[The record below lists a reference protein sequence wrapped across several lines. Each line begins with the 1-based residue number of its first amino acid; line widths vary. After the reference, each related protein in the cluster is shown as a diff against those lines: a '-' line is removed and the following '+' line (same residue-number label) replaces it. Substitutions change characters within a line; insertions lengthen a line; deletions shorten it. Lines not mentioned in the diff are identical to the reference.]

1 MDLKQMKL
9 ELVGDGENTF
19 TMVEDG
25 GENIWKCVFLLHPKF
40 LDKISEMQRRIQQL
54 EAKCKS

>member
-1 MDLKQMKL
+1 MKL